1 MIVSCRKGGDAMRP
15 EWIFYMI
22 QNPLLIKSGKNV
34 IKLYHQVKT
43 QPKTLP
49 ERYYYMTKPIE
60 KIFPQPDGAGM
71 VGDGFRV
78 FNYFPNKELSQRR
91 VSPFLLLDFNAEI
104 DFSPSDH
111 IRGVGVHPHK
121 GFETVTIVYKGSVA
135 HNDST
140 GSSGVIHPGDVQWM
154 TAGAGVLH
162 KEYHEES
169 YSKKGG
175 PFEMVQLWVNLPAK
189 SKQTP
194 PGYQAITADRMTKVE
209 LPGGGG
215 TVNVI
220 AGEYDGHR
228 GAAATFTDIN
238 VFDLRLN
245 RARQFEARIPA
256 THHCLLLV
264 VKGSVEVNGQAV
276 NEHDLALFGEEGE
289 EIGIRAQDDS
299 VVLLLSGEPINEPIA
314 HYGPFVMNTTAELEA
329 AMQEY
334 RTGKFGSLK

>member
-1 MIVSCRKGGDAMRP
+1 MRK
-15 EWIFYMI
+15 
-22 QNPLLIKSGKNV
+22 S
-34 IKLYHQVKT
+34 
-43 QPKTLP
+43 
-49 ERYYYMTKPIE
+49 IE

-78 FNYFPNKELSQRR
+78 FNYFPNRELSQRR
-91 VSPFLLLDFNAEI
+91 ASPFLLLDFNAEI

-135 HNDST
+135 HSDST

-175 PFEMVQLWVNLPAK
+175 PFEMIQLWVNLPAK
-189 SKQTP
+189 YKQSP
-194 PGYQAITADRMTKVE
+194 PKYQAITADRMTKLV
-209 LPGGGG
+209 LPDGAGI
-215 TVNVI
+215 VNVI
-220 AGEYDGHR
+220 AGEFDGHR
-228 GAAATFTDIN
+228 GPASTFTDIN
-238 VFDLRLN
+238 VLDLRLN
-245 RARQFEARIPA
+245 RDGRLNGRIPVS
-256 THHCLLLV
+256 HHTLLLV
-264 VKGSVEVNGQAV
+264 IKGNVEVNGQSAG
-276 NEHDLALFGEEGE
+276 EHDLVLFGGEGE
-289 EIGIRAQDDS
+289 EIGIKAREES

-314 HYGPFVMNTTAELEA
+314 HYGPFVMNTTAELET